1 MTILF
6 CALLGLPGWSASR
19 ATAVE
24 FMPVDSLR
32 AGMKGVG
39 LTVLKGTRIDSF
51 SVEILGVQSN
61 PARPGRHV
69 ILARLS
75 GAGLEE
81 TGIIHG
87 MSGSPVYVEG
97 RLVALPPRQQPP
109 VHKGGAL
116 R

>member
-1 MTILF
+1 
-6 CALLGLPGWSASR
+6 
-19 ATAVE
+19 
-24 FMPVDSLR
+24 
-32 AGMKGVG
+32 MKGVG